1 MYLNCAPYGGTIEG
15 IGAASWVYLNKS
27 PAKLTASEAAL
38 FAVLPQAPSRLRP
51 DRYPQR
57 AQAARDKVLDRL
69 EEYQVWSP
77 EKVADIK
84 QEQIW
89 LAPRKNPHSAPLL
102 ARRVTKNTQDPII
115 ETTIDA
121 SLQRQLEDMAMN

>member
-1 MYLNCAPYGGTIEG
+1 M
-15 IGAASWVYLNKS
+15 
-27 PAKLTASEAAL
+27 
-38 FAVLPQAPSRLRP
+38 
-51 DRYPQR
+51 
-57 AQAARDKVLDRL
+57 LDRL

-121 SLQRQLEDMAMN
+121 SLQRQLEDMAMNWKNQLPNKLHWGFLVVDHGYGSKSLYWLN